1 MSDVRVGT
9 IKVWDDVQ
17 QMPIGAGTA
26 TAGTARLARPPD
38 AWAHSGL
45 RTSGY
50 SRSHPNFIERSD
62 DTDRLPLAPSR
73 LVSATIGRD
82 MSNDLVLRDQR
93 VSRAH
98 AVLVS
103 TPVGVEIRDI
113 NSRNGTFINGARIG
127 RALLRSGDFVTI
139 GTTEFAVEFSGSIR
153 LATEA
158 LRILSAGRIRHSPSW
173 TVGHARYARRAQ
185 GGIRLR

>member
-1 MSDVRVGT
+1 MSDVRAGT
-9 IKVWDDVQ
+9 IEVWDNVQ
-17 QMPIGAGTA
+17 QMPMGAATA
-26 TAGTARLARPPD
+26 TPDTARLARPPG

-45 RTSGY
+45 PTPGY
-50 SRSHPNFIERSD
+50 SRSQQGFSGSFG

-103 TPVGVEIRDI
+103 TPAGVEIRDI

-127 RALLRSGDFVTI
+127 RALLRSGDFITI

-153 LATEA
+153 LPAEA
-158 LRILSAGRIRHSPSW
+158 LGILSAGRIRHSPYW
-173 TVGHARYARRAQ
+173 TVGHARYARRPQ